1 MQYFAWLHHCIMHRD
16 LIVRA
21 LTSNML
27 ETQTQGCGSTLNL
40 QNCLEN
46 LPAQA
51 ENPFIHAYDDGNE
64 EKIQYL
70 HGGGGEKDCFLG
82 RNKQDKNTRRIL

>member
-1 MQYFAWLHHCIMHRD
+1 M
-16 LIVRA
+16 
-21 LTSNML
+21 
-27 ETQTQGCGSTLNL
+27 NL

-64 EKIQYL
+64 EKVLYL
-70 HGGGGEKDCFLG
+70 RVGGKEKNSFLG
-82 RNKQDKNTRRIL
+82 RNKQDEKNFIRLCYMICKENK